1 MSNRPTTDRRR
12 ATRALAVLTAIAS
25 TAVLVGVDSTE
36 ALNGKVST
44 DAPLG
49 HVRSSMR
56 QPAASAAAAGHITY
70 R

>member
-12 ATRALAVLTAIAS
+12 ATRALAVLAAIVS
-25 TAVLVGVDSTE
+25 TAVLVGVDTTQ
-36 ALNGKVST
+36 ALDGKVST

-49 HVRSSMR
+49 HVPSSMR
-56 QPAASAAAAGHITY
+56 QPAASAGAAGHITY